1 MAGMAKHQEYEEEIP
16 FDEFES
22 LVTDEAAEPPVRR
35 EPIETPILHLDDD
48 LIVVNKPSGLLS
60 VAGRAHEISLR
71 ELLRTHPMVL
81 ETLRPEERDPRFGVN
96 IRAVHRLD
104 REASGVIL
112 FARSLEAQR
121 DLVRQFEQRE
131 VEKIYLAIVSGYVLH
146 DGVVDRPLMI
156 DESAGRSRVSDRR
169 GKPSVTEFRVL
180 QRLAGN
186 TLVECRPLTGRLHQI
201 RVHMAAIGHPL
212 AVDPVYGGGE
222 AIFLSHHKPNYRP
235 SARHEERPLIDR
247 LTLHALRLT
256 ITHPRTRKKTAFE
269 APLPKDFRATVNQL
283 GRLVSGGRS

>member
-1 MAGMAKHQEYEEEIP
+1 MAKHQDYEEEIP
-16 FDEFES
+16 FEEIES
-22 LVTDEAAEPPVRR
+22 FVADEASERPTSR
-35 EPIETPILHLDDD
+35 ERIDIPILHVDEDV
-48 LIVVNKPSGLLS
+48 IVVNKPSGLLS
-60 VAGRAHEISLR
+60 VAGRAHEVSLR
-71 ELLRTHPMVL
+71 ELLRAHPRVL

-96 IRAVHRLD
+96 IRGVHRLD
-104 REASGVIL
+104 RDASGVIL

-131 VEKIYLAIVSGYVLH
+131 VEKIYHAIVSGYVLH

-169 GKPSVTEFRVL
+169 GKASVTEFRVL

-186 TLVECRPLTGRLHQI
+186 TLVECRPLTGRMHQI
-201 RVHMAAIGHPL
+201 RVHMATIGHPL

-222 AIFLSHHKPNYRP
+222 AIYLSHHKPKYRP
-235 SARHEERPLIDR
+235 STRHEERPLIGR
-247 LTLHALRLT
+247 LTLHAYRLT
-256 ITHPRTRKKTAFE
+256 VMHPRTREKVTFE

-283 GRLVSGGRS
+283 GRLVSGGRG